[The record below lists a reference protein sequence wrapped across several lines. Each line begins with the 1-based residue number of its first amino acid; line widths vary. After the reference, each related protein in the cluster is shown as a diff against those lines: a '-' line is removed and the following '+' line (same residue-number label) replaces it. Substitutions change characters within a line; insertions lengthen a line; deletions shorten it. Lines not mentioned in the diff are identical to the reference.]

1 MTDFEAAR
9 KAMVDC
15 QVRPSDVTRFAIIDA
30 MLRVPRERFVP
41 RAHRPVAYADA
52 QIPLAQGRAL
62 LEARTF
68 AKMLDAATISRD
80 DLVLDVGSGL
90 GYSAVVAAR
99 MAAVVVALEDDAAMT
114 AQIQAALTEFEVDN
128 VIVETGALTAGAPQS
143 GPYDVILVEG
153 AVASPPAS
161 LLDQLKSGGRLVA
174 IVQDGAF
181 GQARLFVRTES
192 GFSSR
197 RLFDAAAPLL
207 PGFEPREAFQF

>member
-1 MTDFEAAR
+1 MTDLEAAR

-15 QVRPSDVTRFAIIDA
+15 QVRPSDVTRFAIIEA
-30 MLRVPRERFVP
+30 MLWAPRERFVP
-41 RAHRPVAYADA
+41 RAQRPVAYADMH
-52 QIPLAQGRAL
+52 IPLGAGRAL
-62 LEARTF
+62 LDARTF
-68 AKMLDAATISRD
+68 AKMLDAAAIGRD

-99 MAAVVVALEDDAAMT
+99 MAAAVVALEADVAMT
-114 AQIQAALTEFEVDN
+114 AQIQAALSEFDVDN
-128 VIVETGALTAGAPQS
+128 VVVETGPLTAGAPQS

-153 AVASPPAS
+153 AVAAPPAA
-161 LLDQLKSGGRLVA
+161 LLGQLKPGGRLVG

-181 GQARLFVRTES
+181 GQARLFVRT
-192 GFSSR
+192 GDGVSSR